1 MNDLDNQ
8 LKNLKQQGDILNNLL
23 ESPIDLATNLK

>member
-8 LKNLKQQGDILNNLL
+8 LKNLKQQGDNLNNLL